1 MVFLT
6 MVANYLKEARGDP
19 AQIAFGM
26 EQPATLKEYMPEIVS
41 FWDTKEWPAPKKEF
55 GWKEVTFH
63 QGAMGGA
70 ATKPTTF
77 GGNLDLELNKHKRFK
92 EGKDKGEIKTSKDLS
107 RWAPGVMSMVA
118 EALMVQVMRQEPNL
132 RPLSWD
138 EQLTAILHTGGTV
151 QSANRQCSSATHI
164 EKVPHPIGGV
174 LSLDVA
180 GPLVPAKDIGRLC
193 PLDAG
198 RNPDMGRSSPV
209 GSDRLKD
216 PEVPDT
222 WRRTSI

>member
-77 GGNLDLELNKHKRFK
+77 GGNLGLELNKHKRFE
-92 EGKDKGEIKTSKDLS
+92 EGADKGEIKTSKDLS

-118 EALMVQVMRQEPNL
+118 EALMVQVMRQEPKL

-138 EQLTAILHTGGTV
+138 ERKAHGHTPYRRDCAVCQQTM
-151 QSANRQCSSATHI
+151 QQCHPHRKSSASNWRSAVTGCCRATCPCQRHW
-164 EKVPHPIGGV
+164 
-174 LSLDVA
+174 
-180 GPLVPAKDIGRLC
+180 RTLC

-198 RNPDMGRSSPV
+198 RNPDMGHSSRV
-209 GSDRLKD
+209 
-216 PEVPDT
+216 
-222 WRRTSI
+222 